1 MPRRTT
7 RKPAGVA
14 PIRKFTD
21 ELKERFCQKLAKCG
35 LIAKSA
41 HAIGVSHRTIEEHR
55 KKDPEFLAAF
65 EQAMALYRDR
75 VEQEVHDRA
84 IEGWEE
90 PVFYQGKQ
98 TSTKLVKSDRL
109 LELLAKRYVHEYR
122 ERFQGEINV
131 KGGVLVVGAQM
142 TAEQWQAQF
151 GGVRRPVENEAQPP
165 PEEPAGPLAPLNPAP
180 GTEPGSVRLERPTDE
195 PRYRYAGQWRPLNS
209 GR

>member
-1 MPRRTT
+1 MPRRIT

-65 EQAMALYRDR
+65 KQALALYRDR

-109 LELLAKRYVHEYR
+109 LELHAKRHIPAYR
-122 ERFQGEINV
+122 DKFEADVSVR
-131 KGGVLVVGAQM
+131 GGVLVVGAQL
-142 TAEQWQAQF
+142 TVEQWQEQF
-151 GGVRRPVENEAQPP
+151 GDARLPVKNEADQGV
-165 PEEPAGPLAPLNPAP
+165 GP
-180 GTEPGSVRLERPTDE
+180 G
-195 PRYRYAGQWRPLNS
+195 
-209 GR
+209 